1 MYMACRMG
9 CTAIVEAEQP
19 STDVCSFF
27 DRAYILAQGE
37 LVFFGSTGHDAVQ
50 LLTSAGMPC
59 PPLYSPVEQFMR
71 LIDPTFEVSRGV
83 NDVLWFTPQVSSLLN
98 KHNQSL
104 GWWLQKS
111 AQGC

>member
-1 MYMACRMG
+1 MACRLG

-27 DRAYILAQGE
+27 DRAYILAHGE

-71 LIDPTFEVSRGV
+71 LIDPTFEVSPDMFRCALV
-83 NDVLWFTPQVSSLLN
+83 QVPGLYTSEHVRPHIRMVAAN
-98 KHNQSL
+98 
-104 GWWLQKS
+104 
-111 AQGC
+111 